1 MPQVCT
7 MCTHPEYQNIVRDLN
22 ANHRA
27 AAVSRKYSTPEH
39 PLSQLAIRRCYV
51 ESLHHFRSRELTA
64 ASVDYYDVER
74 AYARELAKAQN
85 ADKEELQRL
94 RKHKQALRAEIL
106 KMKETLQARVSTGG
120 PRLVEGELVGI
131 NVRDPESW
139 PDWLPVFTLRFMDA
153 LVEDHDRLKLEQAVR
168 DMQAMQTGRAH
179 LPTRRVRQ
187 QEVSQSDVSQKQQEE
202 FAH

>member
-1 MPQVCT
+1 M
-7 MCTHPEYQNIVRDLN
+7 
-22 ANHRA
+22 
-27 AAVSRKYSTPEH
+27 
-39 PLSQLAIRRCYV
+39 
-51 ESLHHFRSRELTA
+51 
-64 ASVDYYDVER
+64 
-74 AYARELAKAQN
+74 
-85 ADKEELQRL
+85 
-94 RKHKQALRAEIL
+94 
-106 KMKETLQARVSTGG
+106 
-120 PRLVEGELVGI
+120 EGELVGI